1 MFKTKTLPS
10 VFEASNAELVDVSD
24 SLLTGLKI
32 GHNGRSYVVGELALL
47 EGNAPHKGINNAP
60 SDLDYRLLLQ
70 AALAV
75 TKAGAEEPM
84 CVTTGFPAS
93 TYAAHRD
100 TAEDLVQGTHVID
113 LDGRTFGKSP
123 DTSIRVEVDQVEI
136 IPEIE
141 GFTFGV
147 RQGEPSERDPFFAVG
162 LGYGTMEAAL
172 SLPSGIVQRTTASAS
187 GLQYATQL
195 MSDRLQKEHYLDLVT
210 EHQLDMAMR
219 KGRIV
224 IGRRKMDL
232 TEMRQDVLSTYYEDI
247 VSPTLKRAFDDA
259 DFGRARKM
267 YVGGGGALFDELVDA
282 FADEFGDVLSLEVVP
297 NPASFISRGYA
308 LHAANANG
316 GHRERAVGLDIGN
329 ANTVIN
335 LLHEESV

>member
-84 CVTTGFPAS
+84 CVTTGFPSS

-100 TAEDLVQGTHVID
+100 TAEELVKGTHVID

-147 RQGEPSERDPFFAVG
+147 RQGEPRERDPFFAAG

-195 MSDRLQKEHYLDLVT
+195 MSDRLQKEHYLDMVT

-219 KGRIV
+219 KGSIV
-224 IGRRKMDL
+224 IGRKKMDL

-282 FADEFGDVLSLEVVP
+282 FTDEFGDVLSLEVVP
-297 NPASFISRGYA
+297 NPASFISQGYA
-308 LHAANANG
+308 LHAADANG
-316 GHRERAVGLDIGN
+316 GHRARAVGLDIGN

-335 LLHEESV
+335 LLREESV

>member
-60 SDLDYRLLLQ
+60 S
-70 AALAV
+70 
-75 TKAGAEEPM
+75 G
-84 CVTTGFPAS
+84 
-93 TYAAHRD
+93 
-100 TAEDLVQGTHVID
+100 
-113 LDGRTFGKSP
+113 
-123 DTSIRVEVDQVEI
+123 
-136 IPEIE
+136 
-141 GFTFGV
+141 
-147 RQGEPSERDPFFAVG
+147 ERDPFFAVG

-195 MSDRLQKEHYLDLVT
+195 MSDRLQKEHYLDMVT

-219 KGRIV
+219 KGSIV
-224 IGRRKMDL
+224 IGRKKMDL

-282 FADEFGDVLSLEVVP
+282 FTDEFGDVLSLEVVP
-297 NPASFISRGYA
+297 NPARLWGALEAARLTAVEAQQMLLRHSRGLSWCAPAPRTQPVRKWPARVFLRYYF
-308 LHAANANG
+308 
-316 GHRERAVGLDIGN
+316 RPCV
-329 ANTVIN
+329 
-335 LLHEESV
+335 LLPSQISYVSIQ